1 MGELNLG
8 VSGEME
14 NLRYSF
20 ILLSLFCRLLMT
32 EIMLAHQTRHW
43 LVSEYVNHE
52 KINLV
57 SRDFPRKLRGLNV
70 IRVMCRWIA
79 NPERRGSQ

>member
-20 ILLSLFCRLLMT
+20 ILLSLFCRREMT
-32 EIMLAHQTRHW
+32 EMMLACQTRHW
-43 LVSEYVNHE
+43 LVSEWVNHE
-52 KINLV
+52 EINLV
-57 SRDFPRKLRGLNV
+57 SRNFLEN
-70 IRVMCRWIA
+70 
-79 NPERRGSQ
+79 

>member
-20 ILLSLFCRLLMT
+20 ILLSLFCRREMT
-32 EIMLAHQTRHW
+32 EMMLACQTRHW
-43 LVSEYVNHE
+43 FVSE
-52 KINLV
+52 
-57 SRDFPRKLRGLNV
+57 
-70 IRVMCRWIA
+70 
-79 NPERRGSQ
+79 

>member
-20 ILLSLFCRLLMT
+20 ILLSLFCRREMT
-32 EIMLAHQTRHW
+32 EMMLACQTLHW
-43 LVSEYVNHE
+43 LVSE
-52 KINLV
+52 
-57 SRDFPRKLRGLNV
+57 
-70 IRVMCRWIA
+70 
-79 NPERRGSQ
+79 